1 MYFIL
6 LMSKKHPSGYLSFSG
21 KLENASDSVMYIS
34 GYGLRK
40 KIMVNEHG
48 FFSDSLVVEKP
59 NLYTL
64 SLGSSKN
71 KGKVYFKNGYD
82 LYVTIDATIL
92 VLESRR
98 ILLGLLGMDSD
109 LLYHFMSPYLLRNL

>member
-21 KLENASDSVMYIS
+21 KLENVSDSVMYIS

-64 SLGSSKN
+64 SLGNSKN

>member
-40 KIMVNEHG
+40 KIRVNEHG
-48 FFSDSLVVEKP
+48 FLVIHWLLKSLT
-59 NLYTL
+59 YTRYRL
-64 SLGSSKN
+64 AVLKIRERS
-71 KGKVYFKNGYD
+71 
-82 LYVTIDATIL
+82 IL
-92 VLESRR
+92 KTD
-98 ILLGLLGMDSD
+98 MT
-109 LLYHFMSPYLLRNL
+109 FM